1 MKAMV
6 LRHPNP
12 VHNRPLNLDEVEAPE
27 PGPGHIRIRVRACGV
42 CHTDL
47 HTIEGELGRLP
58 LPLIP
63 GHQVVGTVDSLHGR
77 MRGVKVGDRVGA
89 AWLHETCE
97 ACPFCTRGDENLCP
111 DARFTGYHVNG
122 GYAEYMTI
130 GHGFAYRLPRGL
142 DDVQA
147 APLLCAGIIGFRALR
162 LSGVLPGG
170 RLGLYGFGASAHVA
184 IQIARHWGCEV
195 YAFSR
200 GEQHRA
206 LAAELG
212 AAWTGESGEPPPQRL
227 DAGIVFAPAGSI
239 VPQALEHLA
248 PGGTLALAG
257 IYMSE
262 IPPLE
267 YERHLYYEK
276 VLRSVTAATRAD
288 GRNLLRLAAKIP
300 IHTTVQTYALEDAN
314 RALCD
319 LKDGAVNGAA
329 VLTMEQ
335 TPA

>member
-6 LRHPNP
+6 LRHSSP
-12 VHNRPLNLDEVEAPE
+12 VHNRPLNLDEVEVPE
-27 PGPGHIRIRVRACGV
+27 PGPGQIRVRVHACGV

-47 HTIEGELGRLP
+47 HTVEGELGGLP

-63 GHQVVGTVDSLHGR
+63 GHQVVGTVDSVGGK

-89 AWLHETCE
+89 AWLHETCGS
-97 ACPFCTRGDENLCP
+97 CPFCKRGDENLCP

-122 GYAEYMTI
+122 GFAEYMTI
-130 GHGFAYRLPRGL
+130 GHAFVYRLPRGL
-142 DDVQA
+142 DDMQA
-147 APLLCAGIIGFRALR
+147 APLLCGGIIGFRALR
-162 LSGVLPGG
+162 LSGVPRGG

-184 IQIARHWGCEV
+184 IQIARYWGCEV
-195 YAFSR
+195 YVFSR

-212 AAWTGESGEPPPQRL
+212 AVWTGQSGDMPPERL
-227 DAGIVFAPAGSI
+227 DAGVVFAPAGSM

-248 PGGTLALAG
+248 SGGTLVLAG

-262 IPPLE
+262 IPPLD
-267 YERHLYYEK
+267 YEKHLYHEK

-288 GRNLLRLAAKIP
+288 GQELLRLAGKIP
-300 IHTTVQTYALEDAN
+300 VHTTVQTYPLEDAN

-319 LKDGAVNGAA
+319 VKDGQVNGAA
-329 VLTMEQ
+329 VLQVGEA
-335 TPA
+335 PL